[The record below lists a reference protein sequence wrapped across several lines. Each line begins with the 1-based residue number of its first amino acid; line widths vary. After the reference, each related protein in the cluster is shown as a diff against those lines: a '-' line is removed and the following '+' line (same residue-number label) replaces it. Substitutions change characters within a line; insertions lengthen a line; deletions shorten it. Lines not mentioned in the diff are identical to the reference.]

1 MKKVL
6 SLGLALCL
14 ALMLAACGSSKESAQ
29 SALESALTAVKNM
42 DTAAME
48 TYFGEDVLNDNGE
61 DVNAGANAVDDNQKL
76 LLKNLTFKVTSC
88 QESDGKAEAVVDITN
103 VDMAQVLSDFMQQA
117 ISETLSYAFL
127 PEDEQ
132 PSDEELQKKFS
143 DLLASLLDA
152 DDLEM
157 VTNTVNLSMTYADS
171 QWKIAPTNELV
182 DALLG
187 GAVSSLESL
196 GMMSTPE

>member
-6 SLGLALCL
+6 SLSLALCL

-48 TYFGEDVLNDNGE
+48 TYFGKDILNDNGE
-61 DVNAGANAVDDNQKL
+61 DDNASANAVDENQKL

-88 QESDGKAEAVVDITN
+88 AESDGAAEAVVEITN
-103 VDMAQVLSDFMQQA
+103 ADMAQVLGDLMQQA
-117 ISETLSYAFL
+117 ISEAFSYAFL

-132 PSDEELQKKFS
+132 PSDEEMEQKFS
-143 DLLASLLDA
+143 DILAGLLEA
-152 DDLEM
+152 DDLKM
-157 VTNTVNLSMTYADS
+157 VTNTVNLSMTYADN
-171 QWKIAPTNELV
+171 QWKITPTNELA

-196 GMMSTPE
+196 GQMSMPE